1 MKKVKKKEHENLS
14 SANIE
19 KVISL
24 LAAEKP
30 ITKKTACEILNIS
43 YNTTRLNKIIEEYK
57 AEKAYTEER
66 RAKNRGKPAADHEIQ
81 TIVEQ
86 YLGGDNV
93 SEIAKRLY
101 RPTVFVQ
108 NIIERVGVPKR
119 PVGDDKYREDIL
131 PEQCVAEEFS
141 VGEIVWS
148 AKYHRPAKIIH
159 ELTIDYFKDKPG
171 LIARDYLKEDGA
183 RMYLVYIME
192 RVENEV
198 MPMFARVE
206 HGGRFSYAF
215 AYNLGRLEHLKKY
228 GINLERL

>member
-14 SANIE
+14 SGNIE

-43 YNTTRLNKIIEEYK
+43 YNTTRLSKIIEEYK
-57 AEKAYTEER
+57 TEKAYTEER

-81 TIVEQ
+81 TIIEQ
-86 YLGGDNV
+86 YLSGENV
-93 SEIAKRLY
+93 SEISKRLY
-101 RPTVFVQ
+101 RSSLFVQ
-108 NIIERVGVPKR
+108 SIIERVGVPTR
-119 PVGDDKYREDIL
+119 PVGDDKHREDIL
-131 PEQCVAEEFS
+131 PEQCVAEEFA
-141 VGEIVWS
+141 VGDIVWS

-159 ELTIDYFKDKPG
+159 ELTLDYCKDKPG
-171 LIARDYLKEDGA
+171 LMSRDYLAEDGA

-198 MPMFARVE
+198 MSVFARVE
-206 HGGRFSYAF
+206 QGGRFSYAF
-215 AYNLGRLEHLKKY
+215 AYKLGRLEHLKKY